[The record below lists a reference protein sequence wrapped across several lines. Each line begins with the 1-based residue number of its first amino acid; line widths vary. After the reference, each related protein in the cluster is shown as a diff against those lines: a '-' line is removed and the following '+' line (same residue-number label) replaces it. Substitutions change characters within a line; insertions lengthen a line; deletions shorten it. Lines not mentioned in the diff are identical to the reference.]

1 MTRSPS
7 PDSVPDLQRLRSL
20 TTRAD
25 PADGSADSADDRDS
39 ITVRDPATATA
50 IGTVPAGTPADV
62 TTAVS
67 RAREAQ
73 QSWAERPV
81 AERAAV
87 LSRYHDRVLSHRGEL
102 LDLMQLESG
111 KARQDAFEELLDVAT
126 NARYYAN
133 EGPGLLT
140 SERRRGAF
148 PLLTKT
154 VTHRHPVGVVGVISP
169 WNYPLTLAVSDA
181 LPALLAG
188 NAVVLK
194 PDEHTPFT
202 ALRAVELLREAG
214 LPDDLFQVVT
224 GHGPDLGEPLIS
236 SVDFLQFTG
245 SSEVGRTVAAQA
257 GEHLI
262 DCSLELGGK
271 NPMLVLPDADVSA
284 AAAGA
289 VRGSF
294 TTAGQLCISFERIY
308 VHESVFDEFCES
320 FVERTRNLTLGA
332 SFDYGP
338 DVGSMLS
345 AEQVE
350 KTERHVEDAVAEG
363 ATLLTGGR
371 RREDLGP
378 HFFEPTV
385 LTDVPDSATLSDEET
400 FGPVAAVYEVSS
412 TDEAVARANDS
423 EYGLNAAV
431 WTEDTAVGESVAR
444 QVDCGTVNVNE
455 AFAATWASVDAPMG
469 GMDDSGLGRRHGEH
483 GLTKFTES
491 QTVSTQ
497 RLVPIE
503 TPDRVPGWL
512 WERFMTVNLHS
523 LKRVAGLRSRL
534 RDLAGRLPGGGR

>member
-1 MTRSPS
+1 
-7 PDSVPDLQRLRSL
+7 
-20 TTRAD
+20 
-25 PADGSADSADDRDS
+25 
-39 ITVRDPATATA
+39 
-50 IGTVPAGTPADV
+50 
-62 TTAVS
+62 VS
-67 RAREAQ
+67 D
-73 QSWAERPV
+73 
-81 AERAAV
+81 RAAV
-87 LSRYHDRVLSHRGEL
+87 LSRYHDAVLSHREEL

-111 KARQDAFEELLDVAT
+111 KARQDALEELLDVAM
-126 NARYYAN
+126 NARYYAS
-133 EGPGLLT
+133 EGPGMLT
-140 SERRRGAF
+140 SERRRGAL

-154 VTHRHPVGVVGVISP
+154 VEHRHPVGVVGVISP

-202 ALRAVELLREAG
+202 ALRAVELLRETG

-224 GHGPDLGEPLIS
+224 GRGPELGEPLIS

-245 SSEVGRTVAAQA
+245 SSEVGRIVAAQA

-271 NPMLVLPDADVSA
+271 NPMLVLPDADVAKA
-284 AAAGA
+284 AEGA

-308 VHESVFDEFCES
+308 VHESVFDDFCEE
-320 FVERTRNLTLGA
+320 FVERTRRLELGSA
-332 SFDYGP
+332 YDYGP

-345 AEQVE
+345 AEQID
-350 KTERHVEDAVAEG
+350 KTERHVEDALSTG

-371 RREDLGP
+371 RRPDLGP
-378 HFFEPTV
+378 HFFEPTI
-385 LTDVPDSATLSDEET
+385 LTDVPESATLSDEET
-400 FGPVAAVYEVSS
+400 FGPVTAVYPVAS

-423 EYGLNAAV
+423 DYGLNAAV

-444 QVDCGTVNVNE
+444 RIDCGTVNVNE
-455 AFAATWASVDAPMG
+455 AYAATWASIDAPMG

-497 RLVPIE
+497 RVVPFA
-503 TPDRVPGWL
+503 TPRRVPGWL
-512 WERFMTVNLHS
+512 WERFMVANLRG
-523 LKRVAGLRSRL
+523 LKRVAGLRSRV
-534 RDLAGRLPGGGR
+534 RDLADRLPGGGR

>member
-1 MTRSPS
+1 MTRSS
-7 PDSVPDLQRLRSL
+7 PPESVADLQRLDSL
-20 TTRAD
+20 TTRTAD
-25 PADGSADSADDRDS
+25 PSGAPAENRDR
-39 ITVRDPATATA
+39 ITVRDPATDAVV
-50 IGTVPAGTPADV
+50 GSVPACTPEDV
-62 TTAVS
+62 STAVD

-81 AERAAV
+81 SERAAV
-87 LSRYHDRVLSHRGEL
+87 LSRYHDRVLAHRQEL

-126 NARYYAN
+126 NARYYAS
-133 EGPGLLT
+133 EGPGMLS

-154 VTHRHPVGVVGVISP
+154 VEHRHPVGVVGVVSP

-224 GHGPDLGEPLIS
+224 GRGPELGEPLIS

-245 SSEVGRTVAAQA
+245 SSEVGRIVASQA

-271 NPMLVLPDADVSA
+271 NPMLVLSDADVSK

-308 VHESVFDEFCES
+308 VHESVFDDFCDE
-320 FVERTRNLTLGA
+320 FVERTRRLELGA
-332 SFDYGP
+332 AYDYGP

-345 AEQVE
+345 AEQVD
-350 KTERHVEDAVAEG
+350 KTERHVEDALSEG
-363 ATLLTGGR
+363 ATVLTGGR
-371 RREDLGP
+371 RRPDLGP

-385 LTDVPDSATLSDEET
+385 LTDVPESATLSDEET
-400 FGPVAAVYEVSS
+400 FGPVAAVYPVSS

-423 EYGLNAAV
+423 DYGLNAAV

-444 QVDCGTVNVNE
+444 RVDCGTVNVNE

-497 RLVPIE
+497 RVVPFA
-503 TPDRVPGWL
+503 TPRRVPGWV
-512 WERFMTVNLHS
+512 WERFMIGNLRG
-523 LKRVAGLRSRL
+523 LKRVAGLRSRV
-534 RDLAGRLPGGGR
+534 RAVAEKLPGGRR

>member
-1 MTRSPS
+1 MTRSSP
-7 PDSVPDLQRLRSL
+7 PDSVADLQRLDSL
-20 TTRAD
+20 STHTD
-25 PADGSADSADDRDS
+25 PPADRSQ
-39 ITVRDPATATA
+39 ITVRDPATDEA
-50 IGTVPAGTPADV
+50 IGSVPAGTPEDV
-62 TTAVS
+62 AAAVA

-73 QSWAERPV
+73 QSWAARPV
-81 AERAAV
+81 SERAAV
-87 LSRYHDRVLSHRGEL
+87 LSRYHDRVLANRGEL
-102 LDLMQLESG
+102 LDLIQVESG
-111 KARQDAFEELLDVAT
+111 KARADAFEELLDVAA
-126 NARYYAN
+126 NARYYAS

-154 VTHRHPVGVVGVISP
+154 VTHRHPVGVVGVIAP

-224 GHGPDLGEPLIS
+224 CRGPELGDPLVS
-236 SVDFLQFTG
+236 AVDFLQFTG
-245 SSEVGRTVAAQA
+245 SSEVGRIVAAQA

-271 NPMLVLPDADVSA
+271 NPMLVLPDADVAA

-308 VHESVFDEFCES
+308 AHESVFDEFCEA
-320 FVERTRNLTLGA
+320 FVERTRALDLGA

-345 AEQVE
+345 AEQVD
-350 KTERHVEDAVAEG
+350 KTERHVEDALSAG

-371 RREDLGP
+371 RRTDLGP

-385 LTDVPDSATLSDEET
+385 LTDVPESATLADEET

-423 EYGLNAAV
+423 DYGLNAAV
-431 WTEDTAVGESVAR
+431 WTGDTAVGETIAR
-444 QVDCGTVNVNE
+444 RIDCGTVNVNE
-455 AFAATWASVDAPMG
+455 AYAATWASVDAPMG
-469 GMDDSGLGRRHGEH
+469 GMDDSGLGRRHGDR

-497 RLVPIE
+497 RVVPVA
-503 TPDRVPGWL
+503 TPKRVPGWL
-512 WERFMTVNLHS
+512 WERFVTATLRG
-523 LKRVAGLRSRL
+523 LKRAATLRSRL

>member
-1 MTRSPS
+1 MTRSSP
-7 PDSVPDLQRLRSL
+7 PDSVADLQRLDSL
-20 TTRAD
+20 TTQTAD
-25 PADGSADSADDRDS
+25 APDDSDGDRDR
-39 ITVRDPATATA
+39 ITVHDPTTDDV
-50 IGTVPAGTPADV
+50 IGSVPAGTPEDV
-62 TTAVS
+62 TTAVT

-73 QSWAERPV
+73 QSWAALPV
-81 AERAAV
+81 SERAEV
-87 LSRYHDRVLSHRGEL
+87 LSRYHDQVLAHREEL
-102 LDLMQLESG
+102 LDLIQLESG
-111 KARQDAFEELLDVAT
+111 KARQDAFEELLDVPM
-126 NARYYAN
+126 NARYYAS
-133 EGPGLLT
+133 EGPAMLT

-154 VTHRHPVGVVGVISP
+154 VEHRNPVGVVGVVSP

-224 GHGPDLGEPLIS
+224 GRGPELGEPLIS

-245 SSEVGRTVAAQA
+245 SSEVGRIVASQA

-271 NPMLVLPDADVSA
+271 NPMLVLPDANVAKA
-284 AAAGA
+284 AEGA

-308 VHESVFDEFCES
+308 VHESVYDDFCAE
-320 FVERTRNLTLGA
+320 FVERTRRLELGA
-332 SFDYGP
+332 AYDYGP

-345 AEQVE
+345 AEQID
-350 KTERHVEDAVAEG
+350 KTERHVEDALSEG

-371 RREDLGP
+371 RRPDLGP

-385 LTDVPDSATLSDEET
+385 LTDVPESATLYDEET
-400 FGPVAAVYEVSS
+400 FGPVAAVYPVSS
-412 TDEAVARANDS
+412 TDEAVARATES
-423 EYGLNAAV
+423 EYGLNASV
-431 WTEDTAVGESVAR
+431 WTGDTTVGESVAR
-444 QVDCGTVNVNE
+444 RIDCGTVNVNE
-455 AFAATWASVDAPMG
+455 AYAATWASIDAPMG

-491 QTVSTQ
+491 KTVSTQ
-497 RLVPIE
+497 RVVPFA
-503 TPDRVPGWL
+503 TPRRVPGWL
-512 WERFMTVNLHS
+512 WERFMVANLRG
-523 LKRVAGLRSRL
+523 LKRVAGLRSRVRGL
-534 RDLAGRLPGGGR
+534 VERLPGGGR